1 MKKNDKRNLTSITDT
16 EYNSLLHKIAVYEGI
31 QLPET
36 PEEMNHFEEIFAD
49 EIRTA
54 NLYRPSL
61 DSILQTAK
69 RVKGNKAFVFTPIE
83 EAAVNPTYAMAA
95 RNGRDITPETESLM
109 EQILQKAKEKRKD
122 GN

>member
-1 MKKNDKRNLTSITDT
+1 MKKTDKRNITSITDADF
-16 EYNSLLHKIAVYEGI
+16 NSLLHKIAVREGI

-36 PEEMNHFEEIFAD
+36 PDEISHFEEFFAD

-69 RVKGNKAFVFTPIE
+69 RIKRSNAPVFSPVE
-83 EAAVNPTYAMAA
+83 EIAVNSTYAMAA
-95 RNGRDITPETESLM
+95 RNGRDITFETESLM
-109 EQILQKAKEKRKD
+109 DQALQKAKEKRKD